1 MSAPGMLLPPSRE
14 VFPKEAQGD
23 ARIVFSEDGE
33 RVSRLRLS
41 HKGAGSG
48 LALAIAL
55 LLAVVLCLPALG
67 QSAPSFPPLTGR
79 VVDAAAVLKP
89 EERDALEQKLKAHE
103 DKTSDQV
110 VVATAPSLDGLSV
123 EDYANRLFRHWRLGQ
138 KAKNNGVL
146 LLVAPKERKV
156 RIEVGYGLE
165 GALTDAL
172 TKVIIATAMAPRF
185 KQGDFAGGV
194 NAGVDA
200 VISILTGDAAEW
212 HRRAEVRSDDQTA
225 LDPVV
230 VFIVLIVLF
239 FIIAQL
245 MRGGGGPGRYH
256 RTRGGGWIVVPTP
269 SGGGWGGGW
278 GGGSSGGGWGGG
290 GGFSGGGG
298 SSGGGGA
305 SGEW

>member
-33 RVSRLRLS
+33 RASRLRLS
-41 HKGAGSG
+41 HKGAGNG
-48 LALAIAL
+48 LALAVAL
-55 LLAVVLCLPALG
+55 LLALVLCLPALG

-146 LLVAPKERKV
+146 LLVAPKERKA

-172 TKVIIATAMAPRF
+172 IKVIIATSMAPKF
-185 KQGDFAGGV
+185 KQNDFPGGLQ
-194 NAGVDA
+194 AGVDA
-200 VISILTGDAAEW
+200 ILSVLTGDAEEW
-212 HRRAEVRSDDQTA
+212 QRRAKVRSDESA
-225 LDPVV
+225 AIDPFLVLV
-230 VFIVLIVLF
+230 ILIVLAF
-239 FIIAQL
+239 VLARL
-245 MRGGGGPGRYH
+245 MRGRGGPRPYH
-256 RTRGGGWIVVPTP
+256 RTRNGGWIAAPAP
-269 SGGGWGGGW
+269 SDGGWGGGW
-278 GGGSSGGGWGGG
+278 SGGGGGDSG

-305 SGEW
+305 SGDW